1 MPSGEGGPIEGWHTY
16 HAYFTHRRG
25 GGVAFSSAR
34 ASPRLRPQVE
44 KKFKQFEEAKKHA
57 DECKDTWMAS
67 IFDRVDALQRLTVSA
82 EALDRV
88 KAERAP
94 K

>member
-1 MPSGEGGPIEGWHTY
+1 MEMFATSS
-16 HAYFTHRRG
+16 FS
-25 GGVAFSSAR
+25 VAFSSAH
-34 ASPRLRPQVE
+34 ASPRPRHRVRVE
-44 KKFKQFEEAKKHA
+44 QNFTKFETAKKHA

-67 IFDRVDALQRLTVSA
+67 IFDRVDALQRLTVAA